1 MIARNLISESVLP
14 AKSSDT
20 AGQVLDLLEV
30 FRLSELPV
38 LNSEGDIIGVVTET
52 LASDLN
58 EEAIIGD
65 HIHHG
70 LVDHVAPID
79 HIFDIIKILGEKSW
93 TMIPVLNKEGKYRGI
108 ITQEEIFR
116 AFATSFS
123 VREQGA
129 IIVVEIKR
137 SAYAMSE
144 VSQIVESENA
154 AIISCFLADGKDL
167 DHLRV
172 TVKVNK
178 MDIQF
183 ILAAF
188 ERYGYDVIASFTGHD
203 FVDTLKDRYDHL
215 MAYLNV

>member
-14 AKSSDT
+14 AKSTDT
-20 AGQVLDLLEV
+20 VAQVLDLFDV

-38 LNSEGDIIGVVTET
+38 INEEGQIIGIITET
-52 LASDLN
+52 IASNLDDL
-58 EEAIIGD
+58 AIIGE

-79 HIFDIIKILGEKSW
+79 HIFDIIKVLGEKSW
-93 TMIPVLNKEGKYRGI
+93 TMIPVLNKEGEYRGI
-108 ITQEEIFR
+108 ITQEKIFR

-129 IIVVEIKR
+129 IIVVETKR

-154 AIISCFLADGKDL
+154 AIISCFLSDGKDS
-167 DHLRV
+167 DHLKI
-172 TVKVNK
+172 TIKVNK
-178 MDIQF
+178 MDLQF

-188 ERYGYDVIASFTGHD
+188 ERYGYDIIASFTGHEY
-203 FVDTLKDRYDHL
+203 VDTLKDRYDHL